1 MPYLPTPTPTQGYII
16 THNTQDLVRGFR
28 SHLDGNDSRI
38 ARELISVLG
47 KDRFIANASFVE
59 NRRVESK
66 GAAFQ
71 LDGFTTHAAH
81 LEFYEPIQEQLIKFA
96 ENKAQEQGVSLEVWL
111 KDVSN
116 RFDSNSP
123 LKDIDG
129 NSLAIL
135 FNYQEINDPNH
146 DLLWSAVSVE
156 VLEIFC
162 GKFMAFVE
170 QAIEEEMRAKRITI
184 RTNKGLTMLFLSSQP
199 LEIARIAHC
208 IVNHIDYDG
217 FVTNAR
223 LLTDP
228 TQRKDGWIIGF
239 SNKDAT
245 TNFFKEH
252 QPKIKEWLEH
262 ITLMS
267 GENLLSLLG
276 NIDTL
281 KPFIPNQIVVLRRVI
296 LNNDTSCKEYEDIAQ
311 AIVIYLNERI
321 SADFIEF
328 SKNKEPVITKT
339 TVYVGGHN
347 PSPSLADSVNK
358 YHQKS
363 LDKLTHNLNELDKRL
378 TDEDKYQL
386 AYKKGYE
393 QAKADILATSIT

>member
-16 THNTQDLVRGFR
+16 TRNTQDLVRGFR
-28 SHLDGNDSRI
+28 IYLDGNDSHI

-71 LDGFTTHAAH
+71 LDGFTTYAAH
-81 LEFYEPIQEQLIKFA
+81 LEFYKPIQEQLIEFA
-96 ENKAQEQGVSLEVWL
+96 QTQAQEQGVSLEVWL
-111 KDVSN
+111 KNVSN

-129 NSLAIL
+129 KRLAIL

-184 RTNKGLTMLFLSSQP
+184 RTDKGLTMLFLSSQP

-239 SNKDAT
+239 SNKDTT

-276 NIDTL
+276 SIVTL
-281 KPFIPNQIVVLRRVI
+281 KPFIPNQIEVLRRVI
-296 LNNDTSCKEYEDIAQ
+296 LNNDTSCKQYDDIAQ
-311 AIVIYLNERI
+311 AIVIYLNEKI

-358 YHQKS
+358 YHQES
-363 LDKLTHNLNELDKRL
+363 LDKLTHNLNELDKSL

-386 AYKKGYE
+386 AYNKGYE
-393 QAKADILATSIT
+393 QAKADMLTTSNI

>member
-28 SHLDGNDSRI
+28 SYLDGNDSRI
-38 ARELISVLG
+38 ARDLINVLG
-47 KDRFIANASFVE
+47 KERFVANASFIE

-81 LEFYEPIQEQLIKFA
+81 LDFYEAIQEQVVSFA
-96 ENKAQEQGVSLEVWL
+96 ESQAQEQGISIEVWL
-111 KDVSN
+111 KVVSN

-129 NSLAIL
+129 KHLATL

-162 GKFMAFVE
+162 GKFIAFVE
-170 QAIEEEMRAKRITI
+170 QEIEDEMKAKRITI
-184 RTNKGLTMLFLSSQP
+184 RTDKGLTILFLSSLP

-208 IVNHIDYDG
+208 IVNHVDYDG
-217 FVTNAR
+217 FVTNAG
-223 LLTDP
+223 LLTDL
-228 TQRKDGWIIGF
+228 TQRKDGWVIGF
-239 SNKDAT
+239 SNKDT
-245 TNFFKEH
+245 TVNFFKAH
-252 QPKIKEWLEH
+252 QPKIKEWLEY

-267 GENLLSLLG
+267 NENLLSLLG
-276 NIDTL
+276 SIDTL
-281 KPFIPNQIVVLRRVI
+281 KPFIPNQIEVLRRVI
-296 LNNDTSCKEYEDIAQ
+296 LNNDTSCKEYEGIAQ
-311 AIVIYLNERI
+311 AIVIYLNEKI

-339 TVYVGGHN
+339 TVYVGGHT
-347 PSPSLADSVNK
+347 PSPSLADSINK
-358 YHQKS
+358 YHQES
-363 LDKLTHNLNELDKRL
+363 LDKLTHNLSELDKNL

-386 AYKKGYE
+386 AYNKGYE
-393 QAKADILATSIT
+393 QAKADMLATSII